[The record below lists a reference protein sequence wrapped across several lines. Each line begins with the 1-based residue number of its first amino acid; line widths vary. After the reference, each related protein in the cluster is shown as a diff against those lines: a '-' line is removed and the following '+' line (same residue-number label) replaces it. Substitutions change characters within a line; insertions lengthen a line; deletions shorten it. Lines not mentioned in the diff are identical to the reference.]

1 MAKLLQ
7 YQNGKVSNLTIS
19 TLTENTAPTA
29 GDWLVS
35 ENSGGSLGKIDV
47 SRFPIGG
54 IISPSQI
61 TSDQNDY
68 NPTGFSAADIVR
80 ISTNALRLIT
90 GFVAPSNSK
99 SKQLC
104 NIGTE
109 SIVITAQDP
118 SSSAANRLE
127 ARRDIVIAPNASIII
142 WYDSVSSRW
151 RLQGQDEDRLSF
163 NKQIET
169 VFRPVDAINI
179 GNSNEY
185 NTNSGSGGTTLVLAP
200 SSTIPVSQRVSTGTT
215 SSGIGNVL
223 LRYSFANSNFPIFFR
238 GRIIT
243 PSALSDGT
251 NTYTLIVGLI
261 HNSFGVNAT
270 PRGAYLKYSHSVNSG
285 VWQCV
290 LRGASAEST
299 LTSGVTMA
307 VTTVTEIVV
316 CMRPDSTVAY
326 WVNGSYIGEITTNYP
341 TDSPM
346 VPVCAIVKSA
356 GTTERFL
363 SVTGIEARET
373 R

>member
-19 TLTENTAPTA
+19 TLTENTAPAA

-61 TSDQNDY
+61 TSNQNDY
-68 NPTGFSAADIVR
+68 NPTGFAGADIVR

-109 SIVITAQDP
+109 SIVITAQDA
-118 SSSAANRLE
+118 SSSAANRLD
-127 ARRDIVIAPNASIII
+127 ARRDIVIAPNSSIII

-169 VFRPVDAINI
+169 VFRPLDTVNL
-179 GNSNEY
+179 GLSTEY
-185 NTNSGSGGTTLVLAP
+185 YTRSGSGGSVALLSA
-200 SSTIPVSQRVSTGTT
+200 SSTAPVAQRVSTGTT
-215 SSGIGNVL
+215 SSGIGEVYHGCN
-223 LRYSFANSNFPIFFR
+223 FANSNFPIFFR

-243 PSALSDGT
+243 PSALSNGT
-251 NTYTLIVGLI
+251 DTYTLIVGLI
-261 HNSFGVNAT
+261 HGNFGSSAT

-290 LRGASAEST
+290 LRGASSETT

-346 VPVCAIVKSA
+346 RPVCAIVKSV
-356 GTTERFL
+356 GTTELFL